1 MTMDHLRRPIC
12 LLLEKLFLL
21 LVTLLAARGL
31 CAREQKVRDVD
42 INITLIKNGNIV
54 IHERWDVDTG
64 DKITEWY
71 LVRENLGD
79 IGIDRFS
86 VFDGDND
93 KLEDIGEWDVNRTRE
108 EKAGKY
114 GIVHKPDGVELCWG
128 VGEYGDHVYHAIYVM
143 TRAVKSLDDYDMLH
157 LQVVSPGLSCPPQH
171 VRVQVNRDEI
181 QLDTTNTRIW
191 GFGFEGRSAFREDG
205 TIVFE
210 SDGPLDTE
218 DSVIILLR
226 FDKGCF
232 VSPSVQERP
241 FQEVLDRAMEGA
253 DFGDDEEDD
262 PIATGIAFI
271 ATCLIMW
278 FALLRPFF
286 RIFKDIGSDKLKL
299 GFKPSTVDWHRDI
312 PLYGDLSMANYILSQ
327 SGNAPSSGGLPLASV
342 LRLIHNGCL
351 QVNRAVEGDAVLSF
365 TGNNLDRVDE
375 ASKGLY
381 SLLKQAAGEDKK
393 LQDKEF
399 SQWAKKHAREVFDWS
414 SRTRRKGASLLSQQ
428 GWLGEKK
435 AALTESGTAE
445 ARKLFGLKSF
455 LSKFTLVDQREAF
468 EANLWKEY
476 MVYGALF
483 GLTDRVSK
491 QLKDI
496 DPALFKETFHYDLG
510 DFDSVMRVSR
520 ALSESVRTAALR
532 GAPSYTSSGS
542 GGSGGSSSSRGYG
555 GHTSR
560 GGGGG
565 FSGGGR
571 GGGGR

>member
-1 MTMDHLRRPIC
+1 MLMR
-12 LLLEKLFLL
+12 LLSKLFLPVL
-21 LVTLLAARGL
+21 TLLLAQAL

-79 IGIDRFS
+79 IEINSFS
-86 VFDGDND
+86 VYDGDND
-93 KLEDIGEWDVNRTRE
+93 KLEDIGEWDVNRSRQ

-114 GIVHKPDGVELCWG
+114 GIVHKRDGVELCWG

-157 LQVVSPGLSCPPQH
+157 LQVVSPGLSSPPQH
-171 VRVQVNRDEI
+171 VRVKVNRDEI

-191 GFGFEGRSAFREDG
+191 GFGFEGRSAFEEDG

-210 SDGPLDTE
+210 SDGPLDTD

-226 FDKGCF
+226 FDKGHF

-253 DFGDDEEDD
+253 DFGDDDEEDD
-262 PIATGIAFI
+262 PIATGIAFVV
-271 ATCLIMW
+271 TCLIMW
-278 FALLRPFF
+278 FAFLRPFF
-286 RIFKDIGSDKLKL
+286 KMFSKIGGSEKLKL
-299 GFKPSTVDWHRDI
+299 GFKPSTVDWYREI

-327 SGNAPSSGGLPLASV
+327 SGNAPPSGGLPLASV

-351 QVNRAVEGDAVLSF
+351 QVNRQVEGDAVLSF

-375 ASKGLY
+375 ASKNLY
-381 SLLKQAAGEDKK
+381 SMLKQAAGEDKK

-399 SQWAKKHAREVFDWS
+399 SQWAKKHSREVYDWS
-414 SRTRRKGASLLSQQ
+414 GKTKRKGGSLLSQQ
-428 GWLGEKK
+428 GWLSEKK
-435 AALTESGTAE
+435 SMLTQSGADQ

-520 ALSESVRTAALR
+520 ALSESVRSAAIH
-532 GAPSYTSSGS
+532 GAPSYSSYSS
-542 GGSGGSSSSRGYG
+542 GGSHGSSSSSRGYG

>member
-1 MTMDHLRRPIC
+1 MALRPIQAF
-12 LLLEKLFLL
+12 LLFLAL
-21 LVTLLAARGL
+21 LPGPTLR
-31 CAREQKVRDVD
+31 AREQKVRDVD

-54 IHERWDVDTG
+54 VHEAWDVDTG

-79 IGIDRFS
+79 IEIDRFS
-86 VFDGDND
+86 VYDGDND
-93 KLEDIGEWDVNRTRE
+93 KLQDIGEWDVHRTRE

-143 TRAVKSLDDYDMLH
+143 TRAVKSLQDYDMLH
-157 LQVVSPGLSCPPQH
+157 LQVVSPGLAAPPEH
-171 VRVQVNRDEI
+171 VRVKVNRDEI

-191 GFGFEGRSAFREDG
+191 GFGFEGRSAFKEDG

-210 SDGPLDTE
+210 SEGPLDTE

-226 FDKGCF
+226 FDKGHF
-232 VSPSVQERP
+232 ISPSEQDRP

-253 DFGDDEEDD
+253 DFGDEKEED
-262 PIATGIAFI
+262 PIAKGIALVF
-271 ATCLIMW
+271 TCLIMW
-278 FALLRPFF
+278 FAFLRPFF
-286 RIFKDIGSDKLKL
+286 KMFKKISGMDDKLKL
-299 GFKPSTVDWHRDI
+299 GFKPASVDWYREI
-312 PLYGDLSMANYILSQ
+312 PLDGDLRMAEYILSK
-327 SGNAPSSGGLPLASV
+327 SGNSPSSGGLPLAAV

-351 QVNRAVEGDAVLSF
+351 QVNREVEGDAVLSF
-365 TGNNLDRVDE
+365 TDQNLDRVDA
-375 ASKGLY
+375 ASRSLY
-381 SLLKQAAGEDKK
+381 SMLKESAGKDNL

-399 SQWAKKHAREVFDWS
+399 SAWAKDHARQVYRWS
-414 SRTRRKGASLLSQQ
+414 NQVKTDGISSLSMLGFYNTQRKELTQSGA
-428 GWLGEKK
+428 
-435 AALTESGTAE
+435 AE

-455 LSKFTLVDQREAF
+455 LSQFTLVDQREAF

-483 GLTDRVSK
+483 GITDRVCK

-496 DPALFKETFHYDLG
+496 DPALFKETFHYDFG
-510 DFDSVMRVSR
+510 DLDSVLSASR
-520 ALSESVRTAALR
+520 SISSSVRSAALR
-532 GAPSYTSSGS
+532 GSPSYSSYS
-542 GGSGGSSSSRGYG
+542 GGSSHSSSSSRGYG

>member
-1 MTMDHLRRPIC
+1 MHHRPIQLILLT
-12 LLLEKLFLL
+12 LLLAFLPGPSL
-21 LVTLLAARGL
+21 RARD
-31 CAREQKVRDVD
+31 QKVRDVD

-54 IHERWDVDTG
+54 VHERWDVDTG

-79 IGIDRFS
+79 IEIDRFS
-86 VFDGDND
+86 VYDGDDN
-93 KLEDIGEWDVNRTRE
+93 KLEDDGEWDVNRSRA

-114 GIVHKPDGVELCWG
+114 GIVHKSNGVELCWG

-143 TRAVKSLDDYDMLH
+143 TRAVKSLQDYDMLH
-157 LQVVSPGLSCPPQH
+157 LQVVSPGLSAPPQH
-171 VRVQVNRDEI
+171 VRVRVNRDEI

-191 GFGFEGRSAFREDG
+191 GFGFAGRSAFEDDG

-210 SDGPLDTE
+210 SEGPLDTE

-226 FDKGCF
+226 FDKGLIN
-232 VSPSVQERP
+232 SPSEQDRP
-241 FQEVLDRAMEGA
+241 FQEALDRAMEGA

-262 PIATGIAFI
+262 PIATGIAFVV
-271 ATCLIMW
+271 TMLIMW
-278 FALLRPFF
+278 FAFLRPFF
-286 RIFKDIGSDKLKL
+286 KMFKAITGSDDKLKL
-299 GFKPSTVDWHRDI
+299 GFKPKSVAWYREI
-312 PLYGDLSMANYILSQ
+312 PLDGDLRMAEYILSR
-327 SGNAPSSGGLPLASV
+327 SGNAPSTGGLPLAAV

-351 QVNRAVEGDAVLSF
+351 QVNREVEGDAVLSF
-365 TGNNLDRVDE
+365 TDNNLDKVDD

-381 SLLKQAAGEDKK
+381 ALLKASAGEDKL

-399 SQWAKKHAREVFDWS
+399 STWAKNHARQVYQWS
-414 SRTRRKGASLLSQQ
+414 NQVKTKGVSSLTMLGYYNNKRKELTQSGA
-428 GWLGEKK
+428 
-435 AALTESGTAE
+435 AE

-455 LSKFTLVDQREAF
+455 LSQFTLVDRREAF

-483 GLTDRVSK
+483 GITDKVCQ

-496 DPALFKETFHYDLG
+496 DPALFKEAFNYNLG
-510 DFDSVMRVSR
+510 DLDSVLRVSR
-520 ALSESVRTAALR
+520 SLSSSLRSAALR
-532 GAPSYTSSGS
+532 GAPSYSSY
-542 GGSGGSSSSRGYG
+542 SGGSSHSSSSTRGYG

>member
-1 MTMDHLRRPIC
+1 MHHRPIQLILLT
-12 LLLEKLFLL
+12 LLLAFLPGPSL
-21 LVTLLAARGL
+21 RARD
-31 CAREQKVRDVD
+31 QKVRDVD

-54 IHERWDVDTG
+54 VHERWDVDTG

-79 IGIDRFS
+79 IEIDRFS
-86 VFDGDND
+86 VYDGDDN
-93 KLEDIGEWDVNRTRE
+93 KLEDDGEWDVNRSRA

-114 GIVHKPDGVELCWG
+114 GIVHKSNGVELCWG

-143 TRAVKSLDDYDMLH
+143 TRAVKSLQDYDMLH
-157 LQVVSPGLSCPPQH
+157 LQVVSPGLSAPPQH
-171 VRVQVNRDEI
+171 VRVRVNRDEI

-191 GFGFEGRSAFREDG
+191 GFGFAGRSAFEDDG

-210 SDGPLDTE
+210 SEGPLDTE

-226 FDKGCF
+226 FDKGLIN
-232 VSPSVQERP
+232 SPSEQDRP
-241 FQEVLDRAMEGA
+241 FQEALDRAMEGA

-262 PIATGIAFI
+262 PVASGIAMVL
-271 ATCLIMW
+271 TMLIMW
-278 FALLRPFF
+278 FAFLRPFF
-286 RIFKDIGSDKLKL
+286 KMFKAITGSDDKLKL
-299 GFKPSTVDWHRDI
+299 GFKPKSVAWYREI
-312 PLYGDLSMANYILSQ
+312 PLDGDLRMAEYILSR
-327 SGNAPSSGGLPLASV
+327 SGNAPSTGGLPLAAV

-351 QVNRAVEGDAVLSF
+351 QVNREVEGDAVLSF
-365 TGNNLDRVDE
+365 TDNNLDKVDD

-381 SLLKQAAGEDKK
+381 ALLKASAGEDKL

-399 SQWAKKHAREVFDWS
+399 STWAKNHARQVYQWS
-414 SRTRRKGASLLSQQ
+414 NQVKTKGVSSLTMLGYYNNKRKELTQSGA
-428 GWLGEKK
+428 
-435 AALTESGTAE
+435 AE

-455 LSKFTLVDQREAF
+455 LSQFTLVDRREAF

-483 GLTDRVSK
+483 GITDKVCQ

-496 DPALFKETFHYDLG
+496 DPALFQQTFRYNLG
-510 DFDSVMRVSR
+510 DLDSVMRVSR
-520 ALSESVRTAALR
+520 SLSSSVRSAALR
-532 GAPSYTSSGS
+532 GAPSYSSYS
-542 GGSGGSSSSRGYG
+542 GGSSHSSSSSRGYG

>member
-1 MTMDHLRRPIC
+1 MSRFSSKLS
-12 LLLEKLFLL
+12 LFLL
-21 LVTLLAARGL
+21 TLLTVQAL
-31 CAREQKVRDVD
+31 CAREQKVRDID

-64 DKITEWY
+64 DGITEWY

-93 KLEDIGEWDVNRTRE
+93 KLEDIGEWEVNRSRE

-143 TRAVKSLDDYDMLH
+143 TRAVKSLEDYDMLH
-157 LQVVSPGLSCPPQH
+157 LQVVSPGLSAPPQH
-171 VRVQVNRDEI
+171 VRVKVNRDEI

-191 GFGFEGRSAFREDG
+191 GFGFEGRSAFGEDG
-205 TIVFE
+205 AIVFE

-226 FDKGCF
+226 FDKGYF
-232 VSPSVQERP
+232 DSPSVQERP

-262 PIATGIAFI
+262 PIATGLAFL
-271 ATCLIMW
+271 ATCLIFW
-278 FALLRPFF
+278 FAFLRPIF
-286 RIFKDIGSDKLKL
+286 RMFKDPVGSEKLKL
-299 GFKPSTVDWHRDI
+299 GFKPSSVDWYREI
-312 PLYGDLSMANYILSQ
+312 PLYGDLSMANYVLSQ
-327 SGNAPSSGGLPLASV
+327 SGYAPSSGGLPLASV

-351 QVNRAVEGDAVLSF
+351 RVNREVEGDAVLSF

-375 ASKGLY
+375 ASKSLY
-381 SLLKQAAGEDKK
+381 SLLKLSAGEDKK

-414 SRTRRKGASLLSQQ
+414 SKTKRKGAALLSSH
-428 GWLGEKK
+428 GWLSEKK
-435 AALTESGTAE
+435 AALTQAGNAE

-496 DPALFKETFHYDLG
+496 DPALFKETFRYDPG
-510 DFDSVMRVSR
+510 DIDSVMRVSR
-520 ALSESVRTAALR
+520 ALSESVRVAALR
-532 GAPSYTSSGS
+532 GAPSYSYS
-542 GGSGGSSSSRGYG
+542 GSGGSSSSSSSHGYG
-555 GHTSR
+555 GHTSHH
-560 GGGGG
+560 GGGG

>member
-1 MTMDHLRRPIC
+1 MHHRPIQLILLT
-12 LLLEKLFLL
+12 LLLAFLPGPSL
-21 LVTLLAARGL
+21 RARD
-31 CAREQKVRDVD
+31 QKVRDVD

-54 IHERWDVDTG
+54 VHERWDVDTG

-79 IGIDRFS
+79 IEIDRFS
-86 VFDGDND
+86 VYDGDDN
-93 KLEDIGEWDVNRTRE
+93 KLEDDGEWDVNRSRA

-114 GIVHKPDGVELCWG
+114 GIVHKSNGVELCWG

-143 TRAVKSLDDYDMLH
+143 TRAVKSLQDYDMLH
-157 LQVVSPGLSCPPQH
+157 LQVVSPGLSAPPQH
-171 VRVQVNRDEI
+171 VRVRVNRDEI

-191 GFGFEGRSAFREDG
+191 GFGFAGRSAFEDDG

-210 SDGPLDTE
+210 SEGPLDTE

-226 FDKGCF
+226 FDKGLIN
-232 VSPSVQERP
+232 SPSEQDRP
-241 FQEVLDRAMEGA
+241 FQEALDRAMEGA

-262 PIATGIAFI
+262 PIATGIAFVV
-271 ATCLIMW
+271 TMLIMW
-278 FALLRPFF
+278 FAFLRPFF
-286 RIFKDIGSDKLKL
+286 KMFKAITGSDDKLKL
-299 GFKPSTVDWHRDI
+299 GFKPKSVAWYREI
-312 PLYGDLSMANYILSQ
+312 PLDGDLRMAEYILSR
-327 SGNAPSSGGLPLASV
+327 SGNAPSTGGLPLAAV

-351 QVNRAVEGDAVLSF
+351 QVNREVEGDAVLSF
-365 TGNNLDRVDE
+365 TDNNLDKVDD

-381 SLLKQAAGEDKK
+381 ALLKASAGEDKL

-399 SQWAKKHAREVFDWS
+399 STWAKNHARQVYQWS
-414 SRTRRKGASLLSQQ
+414 NQVKTKGVSSLTMLGYYNNKRKELTQSGA
-428 GWLGEKK
+428 
-435 AALTESGTAE
+435 AE

-455 LSKFTLVDQREAF
+455 LSQFTLVDRREAF

-483 GLTDRVSK
+483 GITDKVCQ

-496 DPALFKETFHYDLG
+496 DPALFQQTFRYNLG
-510 DFDSVMRVSR
+510 DLDSVMRVSR
-520 ALSESVRTAALR
+520 SLSSSVRSAALR
-532 GAPSYTSSGS
+532 GAPSYSSYS
-542 GGSGGSSSSRGYG
+542 GGSSHSSSSSRGYG

>member
-1 MTMDHLRRPIC
+1 MLMR
-12 LLLEKLFLL
+12 LLSKLFLPVL
-21 LVTLLAARGL
+21 TLLLAQAL

-86 VFDGDND
+86 VYDGDND
-93 KLEDIGEWDVNRTRE
+93 KLEDIGEWDVNRSRQ

-157 LQVVSPGLSCPPQH
+157 LQVVSPGLSSPPQH
-171 VRVQVNRDEI
+171 VRVKVNRGDI

-191 GFGFEGRSAFREDG
+191 GFGYEGRSAFEEDG

-210 SDGPLDTE
+210 SDGPLGTD

-226 FDKGCF
+226 FDKGYF
-232 VSPSVQERP
+232 ISPSVQERP
-241 FQEVLDRAMEGA
+241 FQEVLDQAMVGA
-253 DFGDDEEDD
+253 DFGDDEEED
-262 PIATGIAFI
+262 PVASTLALLATF
-271 ATCLIMW
+271 LFMW
-278 FALLRPFF
+278 FVFIRPFI
-286 RIFKDIGSDKLKL
+286 RLFKSEKLKL
-299 GFKPSTVDWHRDI
+299 GFKPSKVDWYRDI
-312 PLYGDLSMANYILSQ
+312 PLQGDLGMANYILSQ

-351 QVNRAVEGDAVLSF
+351 QVNREVEGNAVLSF

-375 ASKGLY
+375 ASKSLY
-381 SLLKQAAGEDKK
+381 SMLEQAAGEDKR

-399 SQWAKKHAREVFDWS
+399 SRWARKNDRKVYDWS
-414 SRTRRKGASLLSQQ
+414 NQARRKGASLLSQQ
-428 GWLGEKK
+428 GWLNEKK
-435 AALTESGTAE
+435 AKLTPSGTDQV
-445 ARKLFGLKSF
+445 RRLFGLKSF
-455 LSKFTLVDQREAF
+455 LSQFTLVDQREAF

-496 DPALFKETFHYDLG
+496 DPSLFKETFHYDVG

-520 ALSESVRTAALR
+520 ALSDSVRTAAVS
-532 GAPSYTSSGS
+532 GAPHSSYSSG
-542 GGSGGSSSSRGYG
+542 GGSSSHGYG
-555 GHTSR
+555 GHSSHS
-560 GGGGG
+560 GGGGY
-565 FSGGGR
+565 SGGGR

>member
-1 MTMDHLRRPIC
+1 MARRPI
-12 LLLEKLFLL
+12 LAFLL
-21 LVTLLAARGL
+21 LLALLPGPVLR
-31 CAREQKVRDVD
+31 AREQKVRDVD

-54 IHERWDVDTG
+54 IHEKWDVDTG

-79 IGIDRFS
+79 IEIDRFS
-86 VFDGDND
+86 VYDGDDN
-93 KLEDIGEWDVNRTRE
+93 KLQDIGEWDVHRSRE

-114 GIVHKPDGVELCWG
+114 GIVHKSNGVELCWG

-143 TRAVKSLDDYDMLH
+143 TRAVKSLQDYDMLH
-157 LQVVSPGLSCPPQH
+157 LQVLSPGLAAPPEH
-171 VRVQVNRDEI
+171 VRVKVNRDEI

-191 GFGFEGRSAFREDG
+191 GFGFEGRSAFEEDG

-210 SDGPLDTE
+210 SEGPLDTE

-226 FDKGCF
+226 FDKGHF
-232 VSPSVQERP
+232 ISPSEQDRP

-253 DFGDDEEDD
+253 DFGEDKEED
-262 PIATGIAFI
+262 PVAKGIALVF
-271 ATCLIMW
+271 TCLIMW
-278 FALLRPFF
+278 FAFLRPFF
-286 RIFKDIGSDKLKL
+286 KMFKKIAGTDDKLKL
-299 GFKPSTVDWHRDI
+299 GFKPASVDWYRGI
-312 PLYGDLSMANYILSQ
+312 PLDGDLRMAEYILSK
-327 SGNAPSSGGLPLASV
+327 SGNSPSSGGLPLAAV

-351 QVNRAVEGDAVLSF
+351 QVNREVEGDAVLSF
-365 TGNNLDRVDE
+365 TDQNLDRVDA
-375 ASKGLY
+375 ASRSLY
-381 SLLKQAAGEDKK
+381 SMLKESAGEDNL

-399 SQWAKKHAREVFDWS
+399 SAWAKDHARQVYRWS
-414 SRTRRKGASLLSQQ
+414 NQVKTDGISSLSMLGFYNTQRKELTQSGA
-428 GWLGEKK
+428 
-435 AALTESGTAE
+435 AE

-455 LSKFTLVDQREAF
+455 LSQFTLVDQREAF

-483 GLTDRVSK
+483 GITDRVSK

-496 DPALFKETFHYDLG
+496 DPALFKETFHYDFG
-510 DFDSVMRVSR
+510 DLDSVLSVSR
-520 ALSESVRTAALR
+520 SLSSSVRSAALR
-532 GAPSYTSSGS
+532 GAPSYSSYS
-542 GGSGGSSSSRGYG
+542 GGSSHSSSSSRGYG

>member
-1 MTMDHLRRPIC
+1 MKMRHPS
-12 LLLEKLFLL
+12 KLFLL
-21 LVTLLAARGL
+21 VVTLLTAQAL
-31 CAREQKVRDVD
+31 FAREQKVRDVD

-54 IHERWDVDTG
+54 IHERWDVDTE

-71 LVRENLGD
+71 LVRDNLGD
-79 IGIDRFS
+79 ITIDRFS
-86 VFDGDND
+86 VYDGDND
-93 KLEDIGEWDVNRTRE
+93 KLEDIGEWDIHRSRE

-143 TRAVKSLDDYDMLH
+143 KRAVKSLDDYDMLH
-157 LQVVSPGLSCPPQH
+157 LQVVSPGLSSPPQH
-171 VRVQVNRDEI
+171 VRVKVNRGEI

-191 GFGFEGRSAFREDG
+191 GFGFEGRSSFGEDG
-205 TIVFE
+205 AVVFE

-226 FDKGCF
+226 FEKGHF
-232 VSPSVQERP
+232 DSPSVQERP
-241 FQEVLDRAMEGA
+241 FQEVLDQAMEGA
-253 DFGDDEEDD
+253 DFGADKEEED
-262 PIATGIAFI
+262 PLTNVLAFI
-271 ATCLIMW
+271 ATCLTLW
-278 FALLRPFF
+278 FAFLRPFF
-286 RIFKDIGSDKLKL
+286 RMFKEMGGSEKLKL
-299 GFKPSTVDWHRDI
+299 GFKPSTVDWYREI
-312 PLYGDLSMANYILSQ
+312 PLDGDLSMADYILSQ

-351 QVNRAVEGDAVLSF
+351 RVNREVEGDAVLSF
-365 TGNNLDRVDE
+365 TGNNLGRVDE
-375 ASKGLY
+375 ASRSLY
-381 SLLKQAAGEDKK
+381 SMLEQAAGEDKQ

-399 SQWAKKHAREVFDWS
+399 SRWARKHAREVYDWS
-414 SRTRRKGASLLSQQ
+414 GETRRKGASLLFRQ
-428 GWLGEKK
+428 GWLNEKK
-435 AALTESGTAE
+435 ATLTQSGAE
-445 ARKLFGLKSF
+445 QARRLFGLKSF
-455 LSKFTLVDQREAF
+455 LSQFTLVDRREAF

-491 QLKDI
+491 QLRDI
-496 DPALFKETFHYDLG
+496 DPALFKETFPYDPG

-520 ALSESVRTAALR
+520 ALSESVRTAAAL
-532 GAPSYTSSGS
+532 GAPSYSSG
-542 GGSGGSSSSRGYG
+542 GYSGGSSSSRGYG